1 MKNYQKILLGIVGTY
16 TLLALFPRF
25 DNVVNNPVADAGL
38 TRPLLIAH
46 GGGNLE
52 FPDNTLEAFYNA
64 YSIDQEVMLETDVS
78 LTKDGVIIL
87 THDTTL
93 DRKTTLLNAEAINV
107 NYADLVRNEV
117 DFNYQNTV
125 VPNSNGFN
133 VSGVFTKY
141 KTFEDKEVTP
151 LDVNYPAGVVAR
163 HPSKFLV
170 TTLEE
175 LITKFPNN
183 FINVEIKQT
192 GDTGLLALAKV
203 IELMERLDPNYNTFG
218 RIVLASFHQNIY
230 EELQRI
236 REEDHPTLM
245 YSPELMG
252 VVKYFVFHTLRL
264 DLFYFDR
271 VSVLQ
276 VPMGRYGLNL
286 ATRGFVNTARKHNI
300 AVHYWT
306 INDEADMRLLVRNGA
321 HGIMTDRPTLLKQ
334 IIDQETK

>member
-25 DNVVNNPVADAGL
+25 DNVANNPVADAGL

-64 YSIDQEVMLETDVS
+64 YSIDQDVMLETDVS

-93 DRKTTLLNAEAINV
+93 DRKTTLLNAEVINI
-107 NYADLVRNEV
+107 NYADLVRDEV

-236 REEDHPTLM
+236 RKEDHPTLM

-286 ATRGFVNTARKHNI
+286 ATKGFVNTARKHNI

-306 INDEADMRLLVRNGA
+306 INDEDDMRLLVRNGA

>member
-1 MKNYQKILLGIVGTY
+1 MKKYQKILLGIVATY

-25 DNVVNNPVADAGL
+25 DNVVNNPVAEAGL
-38 TRPLLIAH
+38 IKPLMIAH

-93 DRKTTLLNAEAINV
+93 DRKTTLLNAEVINI
-107 NYADLVRNEV
+107 NYADLVRDEV

-133 VSGVFTKY
+133 VSGVLTKY

-236 REEDHPTLM
+236 REEDHNSLM

-252 VVKYFVFHTLRL
+252 VVKYFAFHTLRL

>member
-1 MKNYQKILLGIVGTY
+1 MKKYQKILLGIVGTY

-25 DNVVNNPVADAGL
+25 DNVVKNPVAEAGL
-38 TRPLLIAH
+38 VKPLMIAH

-93 DRKTTLLNAEAINV
+93 DRKTTLLNAEVINI

-236 REEDHPTLM
+236 REEVHPTLM

-286 ATRGFVNTARKHNI
+286 ATKGFVNTARKHNI

>member
-25 DNVVNNPVADAGL
+25 DNVVNNPVAEAGL
-38 TRPLLIAH
+38 IKPLMIAH

-93 DRKTTLLNAEAINV
+93 DRKTTLLNAEVINI
-107 NYADLVRNEV
+107 NYADLVRDEV

>member
-1 MKNYQKILLGIVGTY
+1 MKNYQKILLGIIGAY
-16 TLLALFPRF
+16 TILALFPRF
-25 DNVVNNPVADAGL
+25 DNVVNNPVAEAGL
-38 TRPLLIAH
+38 VKPLMIAH

-93 DRKTTLLNAEAINV
+93 DRKTTLLNAEVINV
-107 NYADLVRNEV
+107 NYADLVRDEV

-133 VSGVFTKY
+133 VSGVLTKY

-264 DLFYFDR
+264 DLFYFDQ

-286 ATRGFVNTARKHNI
+286 ATKGFVNTARKHNI

-306 INDEADMRLLVRNGA
+306 INDEDDMRLLVRNGA

>member
-1 MKNYQKILLGIVGTY
+1 
-16 TLLALFPRF
+16 
-25 DNVVNNPVADAGL
+25 
-38 TRPLLIAH
+38 
-46 GGGNLE
+46 
-52 FPDNTLEAFYNA
+52 
-64 YSIDQEVMLETDVS
+64 MLETDVS

-93 DRKTTLLNAEAINV
+93 DRKTTLLNAEVINI
-107 NYADLVRNEV
+107 NYADLVRDEV

-133 VSGVFTKY
+133 VTGVFTKY
-141 KTFEDKEVTP
+141 KTFDGREVTP

-236 REEDHPTLM
+236 REEDHSTLM

>member
-1 MKNYQKILLGIVGTY
+1 M
-16 TLLALFPRF
+16 
-25 DNVVNNPVADAGL
+25 
-38 TRPLLIAH
+38 IAH

-93 DRKTTLLNAEAINV
+93 DRKTTLLNAEVINI
-107 NYADLVRNEV
+107 NYVDLVRDEV

-133 VSGVFTKY
+133 VSGVLTKY

-151 LDVNYPAGVVAR
+151 VDVNYPAGVVAR

-236 REEDHPTLM
+236 REDDHPTLM

-286 ATRGFVNTARKHNI
+286 ATRGFVNTARRHNI

>member
-1 MKNYQKILLGIVGTY
+1 M
-16 TLLALFPRF
+16 
-25 DNVVNNPVADAGL
+25 
-38 TRPLLIAH
+38 IAH

-93 DRKTTLLNAEAINV
+93 DRKTTLLNAEVINI
-107 NYADLVRNEV
+107 NYADLVRDEV

-133 VSGVFTKY
+133 VSGVLTKY

-192 GDTGLLALAKV
+192 GDTGLLALSKV

-236 REEDHPTLM
+236 REEDHSTLM

-286 ATRGFVNTARKHNI
+286 ATKGFVNTARKHNI

-306 INDEADMRLLVRNGA
+306 INDEDDMRLLVRNGA

>member
-1 MKNYQKILLGIVGTY
+1 MKKWQTYSLGVLATY
-16 TLLALFPRF
+16 ALVAVFPRF
-25 DNVVNNPVADAGL
+25 DNVASNPLVEAGKE
-38 TRPLLIAH
+38 RPVLIAH

-64 YSIDQEVMLETDVS
+64 YSIDPNVMMETDVS

-87 THDTTL
+87 SHDTTL
-93 DRKTTLLNAEAINV
+93 DRKTNLLNAEIINT
-107 NYADLVRNEV
+107 NYSDLVANQV

-133 VSGVFTKY
+133 VSGVFKKY
-141 KTFEDKEVTP
+141 TTWDEREVTP
-151 LDVNYPAGVVAR
+151 IDVNYPAGVSPR

-175 LITKFPNN
+175 LITTFPNN

-192 GDTGLLALAKV
+192 GDTGIAALYKV
-203 IELMERLDPNYNTFG
+203 IELMERLNPSYNTFS
-218 RIVLASFHQNIY
+218 RIVLASFHENVTN
-230 EELQRI
+230 ELAKI
-236 REEDHPTLM
+236 RRERHPTLM
-245 YSPELMG
+245 FSPETNG
-252 VVKYFVFHTLRL
+252 VIKYFALHTLRL
-264 DLFYFDR
+264 DLFYFDP

-286 ATRGFVNTARKHNI
+286 ATRGFINTARNHNI

-306 INDEADMRLLVRNGA
+306 INDESDMRLLIRNGA

>member
-1 MKNYQKILLGIVGTY
+1 MKKWHKILLGIVGTY
-16 TLLALFPRF
+16 IVLALFPRF
-25 DNVVNNPVADAGL
+25 DNVISNPVAEAGL
-38 TRPLLIAH
+38 TRPLMIAH

-93 DRKTTLLNAEAINV
+93 DRKTTLLNAEVINI
-107 NYADLVRNEV
+107 NYADLVRDEV

-203 IELMERLDPNYNTFG
+203 IELMERLDTNYNTFG

-306 INDEADMRLLVRNGA
+306 INDEDDMRLLVRNGA

>member
-1 MKNYQKILLGIVGTY
+1 MKKWHKILLGIVGTY
-16 TLLALFPRF
+16 IVLALFPRF
-25 DNVVNNPVADAGL
+25 DNVISNPVAEAGL
-38 TRPLLIAH
+38 TRPLMIAH

-107 NYADLVRNEV
+107 NYADLVRDEV
-117 DFNYQNTV
+117 DFNYQNKV

-133 VSGVFTKY
+133 VSGVVAKY
-141 KTFEDKEVTP
+141 KTFDGREVTP
-151 LDVNYPAGVVAR
+151 LDVNYPAGVEAR

-175 LITKFPNN
+175 LITTFPNN

-192 GDTGLLALAKV
+192 GDTGLLALSKV
-203 IELMERLDPNYNTFG
+203 IELMERLDQNYNTFG

-236 REEDHPTLM
+236 RAQDHNSLM

-252 VVKYFVFHTLRL
+252 VVKYFAFHTLRL
-264 DLFYFDR
+264 DLFYFDPI
-271 VSVLQ
+271 SVLQ

-306 INDEADMRLLVRNGA
+306 INDEDDMRLLVRNGA

>member
-1 MKNYQKILLGIVGTY
+1 MKKWQTYSLGIVSLY
-16 TLLALFPRF
+16 FVLAIFPRF
-25 DNVVNNPVADAGL
+25 NNVATNPIADAGL
-38 TRPLLIAH
+38 NRPLLIAH

-64 YSIDQEVMLETDVS
+64 YSIDPNVMLETDVALS
-78 LTKDGVIIL
+78 KDGVIIL

-93 DRKTTLLNAEAINV
+93 DRKTTLLNAEAINI
-107 NYADLVRNEV
+107 NYADLIRDEV

-141 KTFEDKEVTP
+141 TNFEGKEVSP
-151 LDVNYPAGVVAR
+151 LDVKYPAGVTPR
-163 HPSKFLV
+163 HPTKFLA

-175 LITKFPNN
+175 LIISFPNN
-183 FINVEIKQT
+183 LINVEIKQT
-192 GDTGLLALAKV
+192 GETGLLALAKV
-203 IELMERLDPNYNTFG
+203 VELMERLNPTYNTFN
-218 RIVLASFHQNIY
+218 RIVLASFHENIFN
-230 EELQRI
+230 ELKRI
-236 REEDHPTLM
+236 RSEDHPTLM

-264 DLFYFDR
+264 DLFYFDE

-306 INDEADMRLLVRNGA
+306 INDPDDMRLLIRNGA

>member
-1 MKNYQKILLGIVGTY
+1 MKKYQKILLGIVGTY
-16 TLLALFPRF
+16 AVLALFPRF

-38 TRPLLIAH
+38 TKPLLIAH

-93 DRKTTLLNAEAINV
+93 DRKTTLLNAEVINI
-107 NYADLVRNEV
+107 NYSDLLRDEV

-141 KTFEDKEVTP
+141 TTFDGREVTP
-151 LDVNYPAGVVAR
+151 LDVNYPVGVEAR

-230 EELQRI
+230 QELQRI
-236 REEDHPTLM
+236 RAEDHNSLM

-252 VVKYFVFHTLRL
+252 VVKYFAFHTLRL
-264 DLFYFDR
+264 DLFYFDPI
-271 VSVLQ
+271 SVLQ

-306 INDEADMRLLVRNGA
+306 INDEDDMRLLIRNGA
-321 HGIMTDRPTLLKQ
+321 HGIMTDRPTLLKS

>member
-1 MKNYQKILLGIVGTY
+1 MKKYQKILLGIVGTY

-25 DNVVNNPVADAGL
+25 DNVVNNPVAEAGL
-38 TRPLLIAH
+38 FKPLMIAH

-64 YSIDQEVMLETDVS
+64 YSIDKEVMLETDVS

-107 NYADLVRNEV
+107 NYADLVRDEV

-133 VSGVFTKY
+133 VSGVLTKY

-151 LDVNYPAGVVAR
+151 LDVNYPTGVVAR

-236 REEDHPTLM
+236 REEDHPNLM

-286 ATRGFVNTARKHNI
+286 ATKGFVNTARKHNI

>member
-25 DNVVNNPVADAGL
+25 DNVVNNPVAEAGL
-38 TRPLLIAH
+38 IKPLMIAH

-64 YSIDQEVMLETDVS
+64 YSIDREVMLETDVS

-93 DRKTTLLNAEAINV
+93 DRKTTLLNSEVINI
-107 NYADLVRNEV
+107 NYADLVRDEV

-141 KTFEDKEVTP
+141 KTFDGREVTP

>member
-1 MKNYQKILLGIVGTY
+1 MKKYQKILLGIVGTY

-25 DNVVNNPVADAGL
+25 DNVVNNPVAESGL
-38 TRPLLIAH
+38 IKPLMIAH

-64 YSIDQEVMLETDVS
+64 YSIDKEVMLETDVS

-93 DRKTTLLNAEAINV
+93 DRKTTLLNAEVINI
-107 NYADLVRNEV
+107 NYADLVRDEV

-133 VSGVFTKY
+133 VSGVLTKY

>member
-1 MKNYQKILLGIVGTY
+1 MKKYQKILLGIVGTY

-25 DNVVNNPVADAGL
+25 DNVVNNPVAEAGL
-38 TRPLLIAH
+38 VKPLMIAH

-93 DRKTTLLNAEAINV
+93 DRKTALLNAEAINV

-133 VSGVFTKY
+133 VSGVLTKY

-192 GDTGLLALAKV
+192 GDTGLLALSKV

-252 VVKYFVFHTLRL
+252 VVKYFAFHTLRL

-306 INDEADMRLLVRNGA
+306 INDEDDMRLLVRNGA

>member
-25 DNVVNNPVADAGL
+25 DNVVNNPVAEAGI

-107 NYADLVRNEV
+107 NYADLVRDEV

-151 LDVNYPAGVVAR
+151 LDVKYPTGVVAR

-192 GDTGLLALAKV
+192 GDTGLLALANV

-236 REEDHPTLM
+236 REEDHPNLM
-245 YSPELMG
+245 YSPELVG

-306 INDEADMRLLVRNGA
+306 INDEDDMRLLVRNGA

>member
-1 MKNYQKILLGIVGTY
+1 MKKYQKILLGIVGTY

-25 DNVVNNPVADAGL
+25 DNVVNNPVAEAGL
-38 TRPLLIAH
+38 IKPLMIAH

-93 DRKTTLLNAEAINV
+93 DRKTTLLNAEVINI
-107 NYADLVRNEV
+107 NYADLVRDEV

-133 VSGVFTKY
+133 VSGVLTKY

>member
-1 MKNYQKILLGIVGTY
+1 M
-16 TLLALFPRF
+16 
-25 DNVVNNPVADAGL
+25 
-38 TRPLLIAH
+38 IAH

-93 DRKTTLLNAEAINV
+93 DRKTTLLNAEVINI
-107 NYADLVRNEV
+107 NYADLVRDEV

-133 VSGVFTKY
+133 VSGVLTKY

-192 GDTGLLALAKV
+192 GDTGLLALSKV

-236 REEDHPTLM
+236 REEDHSTLM

-306 INDEADMRLLVRNGA
+306 INDEDDMRLLVRNGA

>member
-1 MKNYQKILLGIVGTY
+1 M
-16 TLLALFPRF
+16 
-25 DNVVNNPVADAGL
+25 
-38 TRPLLIAH
+38 IAH

-64 YSIDQEVMLETDVS
+64 YSIDKEVMLETDVS

-93 DRKTTLLNAEAINV
+93 DRKTTLLNAEVINI
-107 NYADLVRNEV
+107 NYSDLVRDEV

-133 VSGVFTKY
+133 VSGVLTKY

-236 REEDHPTLM
+236 REEDHNSLM

-252 VVKYFVFHTLRL
+252 VVKYFAFHTLRL

>member
-1 MKNYQKILLGIVGTY
+1 MKKYQKILLGIVGTY

-25 DNVVNNPVADAGL
+25 DNVVNNPVAEAGL
-38 TRPLLIAH
+38 VKPLMIAH

-93 DRKTTLLNAEAINV
+93 DRKTTLLNAEVINI
-107 NYADLVRNEV
+107 NYADLVRDEV

-133 VSGVFTKY
+133 VSGVLTKY

-236 REEDHPTLM
+236 REEDHSTLM

-306 INDEADMRLLVRNGA
+306 INDEDDMRLLVRNGA

>member
-1 MKNYQKILLGIVGTY
+1 MKKYQKILLGIVGTY

-25 DNVVNNPVADAGL
+25 DNVVNNPVAEAGL
-38 TRPLLIAH
+38 IKPLMIAH

-93 DRKTTLLNAEAINV
+93 DRKTTLLNAEVINI
-107 NYADLVRNEV
+107 NYADLVRDEV

-133 VSGVFTKY
+133 VSGVLTKY

-236 REEDHPTLM
+236 REEDHSTLM

-286 ATRGFVNTARKHNI
+286 ATRGFVNTARRHNI

>member
-25 DNVVNNPVADAGL
+25 DNVVNNPVAEAGL
-38 TRPLLIAH
+38 VKPLMIAH

-64 YSIDQEVMLETDVS
+64 CSIDQEVMLETDVS

-93 DRKTTLLNAEAINV
+93 DRKTTLLNAEVINI

-236 REEDHPTLM
+236 REENHPTLM

-286 ATRGFVNTARKHNI
+286 ATKGFVNTARKHNI

-306 INDEADMRLLVRNGA
+306 INDEADMRLLVLNGA

>member
-25 DNVVNNPVADAGL
+25 DNVVNNPVAEAGL
-38 TRPLLIAH
+38 VKPLMIAH

-64 YSIDQEVMLETDVS
+64 YSIDQDVMLETDVS

-93 DRKTTLLNAEAINV
+93 DRKTTLLNAEVINI
-107 NYADLVRNEV
+107 NYADLVRDEV

-133 VSGVFTKY
+133 VSGVLTKY

>member
-1 MKNYQKILLGIVGTY
+1 MKKYQKILLGIVGTY

-38 TRPLLIAH
+38 VKPLMIAH

-64 YSIDQEVMLETDVS
+64 YSIDKEVMLETDVS

-93 DRKTTLLNAEAINV
+93 DRKTTLLNAEVINI
-107 NYADLVRNEV
+107 NYSDLVRDEV

-236 REEDHPTLM
+236 REEDNSTLM

>member
-1 MKNYQKILLGIVGTY
+1 MKKYQKILLGIVGTY

-25 DNVVNNPVADAGL
+25 DNVVNNPVAEAGL
-38 TRPLLIAH
+38 IKPLMIAH

-93 DRKTTLLNAEAINV
+93 DRKTTLLNAEVINI
-107 NYADLVRNEV
+107 NYADLVRDEV

-133 VSGVFTKY
+133 VSGVLTKY

-306 INDEADMRLLVRNGA
+306 INDEDDMRLLVRNGA